1 MSSSPQG
8 RSSDHSGV
16 APQAAGAS
24 QQRGARRLLGRA
36 RWYVASVMGDNHY
49 ERYLA
54 HHAAAHP
61 GEIPMTKREY
71 WRERTDAQERNPGA
85 RCC

>member
-1 MSSSPQG
+1 MRMPELVRASSPKSPRG
-8 RSSDHSGV
+8 L
-16 APQAAGAS
+16 
-24 QQRGARRLLGRA
+24 RGALDGM
-36 RWYVASVMGDNHY
+36 RWYVGSLMGDNHY

-61 GEIPMTKREY
+61 GQPAMTKREY
-71 WRERTDAQERNPGA
+71 WRERTDAQDRNPGA